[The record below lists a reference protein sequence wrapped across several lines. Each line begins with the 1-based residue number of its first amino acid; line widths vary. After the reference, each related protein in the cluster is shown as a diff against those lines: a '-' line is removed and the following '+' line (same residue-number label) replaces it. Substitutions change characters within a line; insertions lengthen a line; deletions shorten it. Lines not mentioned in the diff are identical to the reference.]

1 MSFISQ
7 KVVKR
12 LSKGC
17 QKVVKRLSKG
27 CHSIVKKVIHC
38 FLIVSIEFQQNFLKD
53 SERNFV
59 TTQKSMVIDNQIVTT
74 L

>member
-12 LSKGC
+12 LSFNS
-17 QKVVKRLSKG
+17 QKV
-27 CHSIVKKVIHC
+27 VIHC

-59 TTQKSMVIDNQIVTT
+59 STQKSMVKLYLPKYQQIKTG
-74 L
+74 